1 MVGVTLLQVDCSTSE
16 GVAQRIERVLGLIE
30 REAHG
35 TDLMVLP
42 ELWNITAFDLA
53 SARDHAQALDG
64 PLPTALATLA
74 RKHGIWLHGG
84 SFCERAGDLLHNT
97 SVLFDPSGEL
107 VAFYRKIHVF
117 TYAGEHETM
126 APGTE
131 LIMVDTPLG
140 RTGMATCYDLR
151 FPEMFRAMTQAGAEA
166 FLITSGWPTKRIG
179 HWDALLPA
187 RAIENQAWVVACNQ
201 VGDQNGLALG
211 GHSVVIDPMG
221 STVAQGGAGAQVI
234 RADIDPDA
242 GPAWRSE
249 FPALRDIV
257 EF

>member
-1 MVGVTLLQVDCSTSE
+1 MVGVTLLQIDCSTLE
-16 GVAQRIERVLGLIE
+16 PLAHRVERVLGLIE

-74 RKHGIWLHGG
+74 RKLGIWLHGG
-84 SFCERAGDLLHNT
+84 SFCERVGDLLHNT

-126 APGTE
+126 TPGTE
-131 LIMVDTPLG
+131 LVMIETPLG
-140 RTGMATCYDLR
+140 MTGIATCYDLR
-151 FPEMFRAMTQAGAEA
+151 FPEMFRAMTQAGVGA
-166 FLITSGWPTKRIG
+166 FLIASGWPTKRIG

-187 RAIENQAWVVACNQ
+187 RAIENQSWVVACNQ

-211 GHSVVIDPMG
+211 GHSAVIDPMG
-221 STVAQGGAGAQVI
+221 TALVQGGDGAQVI
-234 RADIDPDA
+234 RADIDPDVA
-242 GPAWRSE
+242 SSWRLE